1 VTETQNRA
9 QNLLELWDALRLSR
23 SCIHVVDIQ
32 EHKDNLQGLANC
44 IRLGLYAA
52 VPNPSLEATCNEF
65 ELEYLKVKNK
75 IHNDLI
81 DTLRHQK

>member
-1 VTETQNRA
+1 MTPTQDRA
-9 QNLLELWDALRLSR
+9 QELLNLWDALRSSR

-44 IRLGLYAA
+44 IRLGLYAQI
-52 VPNPSLEATCNEF
+52 PTTSLDQACNEF

-81 DTLRHQK
+81 DGLRAK

>member
-9 QNLLELWDALRLSR
+9 QNLLELWDALRSSR
-23 SCIHVVDIQ
+23 SCIHVVDIL

-44 IRLGLYAA
+44 IRLGLYAPM
-52 VPNPSLEATCNEF
+52 PNPGLDKACNEF
-65 ELEYLKVKNK
+65 ELEYLKVRDK

-81 DTLRHQK
+81 AGLAAK

>member
-1 VTETQNRA
+1 MTETQNRA
-9 QNLLELWDALRLSR
+9 QNLLELWDSLRSSR
-23 SCIHVVDIQ
+23 SCIHVVDIL

-44 IRLGLYAA
+44 IRLGLYAEA
-52 VPNPSLEATCNEF
+52 PTTSLEAACNEF

-81 DTLRHQK
+81 ETLQTK

>member
-1 VTETQNRA
+1 MTPTQDRA
-9 QNLLELWDALRLSR
+9 QELLNLWDSLRTSR

-44 IRLGLYAA
+44 IRLGLYAQN
-52 VPNPSLEATCNEF
+52 PNPNLEAACNKF
-65 ELEYLKVKNK
+65 ELEYLKVRNK

-81 DTLRHQK
+81 ETLQTK